1 MPNTFDDASKATQQM
16 FEDDADLTIDDAIT
30 ANEEDT
36 PATTPETTTEQ
47 AKETSGNETPSDS
60 GASSQV
66 AEPTNT
72 DAVVADAAQTAEA
85 AANLAA
91 QKDRELAQTKQA
103 LEAAQQQ
110 NAQLQQTIDGMSAQR
125 KEEIIEEALDPPTL
139 DIGALAFADEETVRE
154 AQAKYAE
161 DMLAYN
167 RKQIMKELEPVI
179 NHAKKGMYESEKKEA
194 IAALSHIPELEGIE
208 TMLPQIEAI
217 IKNNPG
223 LSSENMSME
232 EKLITGYMIARGA
245 NSMNTTPQE
254 QKELTTEELMELY
267 KNNPEFQE
275 MVEKQRLAQVES
287 SQQVPPLSASSGA
300 VNAALDIKE
309 KPQTLEEASKRT
321 REMFGDM

>member
-36 PATTPETTTEQ
+36 PATTPETTTEP
-47 AKETSGNETPSDS
+47 AKETSGNETPADS

-72 DAVVADAAQTAEA
+72 EAVVADAAQTAEA

-91 QKDRELAQTKQA
+91 QKDQELAQTKQA

-110 NAQLQQTIDGMSAQR
+110 NAQLQQTIDGMSAQK
-125 KEEIIEEALDPPTL
+125 KEEIIEEALTPPTL
-139 DIGALAFADEETVRE
+139 DIGALAFADEETVRK

-223 LSSENMSME
+223 LSSENMSLE
-232 EKLITGYMIARGA
+232 EKLITGYMIAKGA
-245 NSMNTTPQE
+245 NSMNTPPQE
-254 QKELTTEELMELY
+254 QKELTTEELI
-267 KNNPEFQE
+267 
-275 MVEKQRLAQVES
+275 KQALKTLAR
-287 SQQVPPLSASSGA
+287 G
-300 VNAALDIKE
+300 I
-309 KPQTLEEASKRT
+309 
-321 REMFGDM
+321 

>member
-36 PATTPETTTEQ
+36 PPATAEPGASAEP
-47 AKETSGNETPSDS
+47 AKETSGNETPADS

-72 DAVVADAAQTAEA
+72 EAVVADAAQTAEA

-91 QKDRELAQTKQA
+91 QKDQELAQTKQA

-110 NAQLQQTIDGMSAQR
+110 NAQLQQTIDGMSAQK
-125 KEEIIEEALDPPTL
+125 KEEIIEEALTPPTL
-139 DIGALAFADEETVRE
+139 DIGALAFADEETVRK

-194 IAALSHIPELEGIE
+194 IAALSHQHQYTDELLAHRDYQPERPSQALRELHHPRCAERGLEAGR
-208 TMLPQIEAI
+208 Q
-217 IKNNPG
+217 
-223 LSSENMSME
+223 
-232 EKLITGYMIARGA
+232 
-245 NSMNTTPQE
+245 
-254 QKELTTEELMELY
+254 
-267 KNNPEFQE
+267 
-275 MVEKQRLAQVES
+275 
-287 SQQVPPLSASSGA
+287 A
-300 VNAALDIKE
+300 VQWWSWLERAHRVVAL
-309 KPQTLEEASKRT
+309 Q
-321 REMFGDM
+321 